1 MKRTILVTG
10 ATDGIGKQTALELA
24 RLGAEVWIHGRTR
37 DKAERVAEQVG
48 ARGAFVADLASLDE
62 VRALAA
68 DVEARAP
75 SLDVVVHN
83 AGVFEETRALSA
95 DGYERTLAVN
105 HLAPFLLT
113 HLLLPLLEAHRPS
126 RVVNVSSGVHAQ
138 RGGLDLDDLQ
148 REVGYDGQR
157 AYAASKLCNVL
168 FTNELARRLD
178 DPTLSVF
185 ALHPG
190 VIATKL
196 LHRGFGGGG
205 APLEA
210 GARTTVFAATHPS
223 LDGKTALYLRDGT
236 VSDCAPIGRDPAL
249 MRGLYERSC
258 ELVGIEGLPG
268 SRRLS

>member
-10 ATDGIGKQTALELA
+10 ATDGIGKQTAFELA
-24 RLGAEVWIHGRTR
+24 LLGAEVWVHGRSR
-37 DKAERVAEQVG
+37 EKAERVAAEVG
-48 ARGAFVADLASLDE
+48 AQGAFTADLASLE
-62 VRALAA
+62 QVRALAA

-75 SLDVVVHN
+75 ALDVIVHN
-83 AGVFEETRALSA
+83 AGVFEDRRTLSA
-95 DGYERTLAVN
+95 DGYELTLAVN

-113 HLLLPLLEAHRPS
+113 HLLLPVLRANRPS
-126 RVVNVSSGVHAQ
+126 RVVNVSSGVHAL
-138 RGGLDLDDLQ
+138 REGLDLDDLQ
-148 REVGYDGQR
+148 REARYDGQS
-157 AYAASKLCNVL
+157 AYAGSKLCNVL

-178 DPTLSVF
+178 DPTLSVL

-210 GARTTVFAATHPS
+210 GARTSVFAATHPS

-249 MRGLYERSC
+249 MRELYDRSC
-258 ELVGIEGLPG
+258 RLVGIDGLPG
-268 SRRLS
+268 